1 MNQNALEI
9 QNELAARG
17 ITQLCH
23 FTQIR
28 NLKGIFTVGG
38 LLPRT
43 RLQRHPELKAAYNDQ
58 AQFEGA
64 NVINLSITRPNIK
77 LLNKFDITHRE
88 KGFCTAWAVITLKPE
103 LCCAPGVR
111 FTTSNATANNVRKF
125 GTAEGIAGLR
135 ACFAEHVPIAG
146 GTASRSSSRA
156 KNLPT
161 DSQAEVLYPGPIPL
175 NYIQGI
181 YFKYESEQQ
190 RAVATLSPLI
200 NRLRETNPER
210 YQNLSIHTCADSTI
224 FR

>member
-9 QNELAARG
+9 QNELAARD
-17 ITQLCH
+17 IFRLCH

-28 NLKGIFTVGG
+28 NLEGIFTVGA

-58 AQFEGA
+58 VRFEGA
-64 NVINLSITRPNIK
+64 HVINLSFTCPNIK
-77 LLNKFDITHRE
+77 LMKKFEREHRE
-88 KGFCTAWAVITLKPE
+88 KGFDTSWAIIDLNPK

-135 ACFAEHVPIAG
+135 ACFAERVPIAG
-146 GTASRSSSRA
+146 GTAIRIANRA

-175 NYIQGI
+175 NCIQGL
-181 YFKYESEQQ
+181 YFKDETDQQ
-190 RAVATLSPLI
+190 RAVATLSPLMK
-200 NRLRETNPER
+200 RLREINPER
-210 YQNLSIHTCADSTI
+210 YQNLSIRAYIFPEI